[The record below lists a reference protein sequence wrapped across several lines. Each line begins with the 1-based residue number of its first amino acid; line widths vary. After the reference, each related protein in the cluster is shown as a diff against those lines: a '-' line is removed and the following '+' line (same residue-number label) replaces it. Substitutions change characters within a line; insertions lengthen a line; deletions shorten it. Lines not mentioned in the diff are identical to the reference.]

1 MKLAV
6 GISATLVFRVVGMA
20 LGYALTFLIARFYG
34 SGGVGEYNLLLQII
48 LTSSSF
54 LMVGLNTAVL
64 RFSGEFKTDQDFSRH
79 RTLVS
84 QYLTILVA
92 TSIIFICLFATL
104 TQVFHIQL
112 FNLTRFTSLLLLL
125 GIPAFAINAVNVE
138 MIRGLGKLKYS
149 EFLRSV
155 LRPLTIGGLILIGTI
170 SANLTSLLGAISLGI
185 ASTLILS
192 SSAVIRAL
200 RFRLGDWNLSARS
213 FSLLKTSW
221 PMMITNIANT
231 LLVAL
236 PILYLNQKSELAE
249 VGLFSVSLKLSQFV
263 ALSLIIVNTVCAPQF
278 ANYFWN
284 NNKQQLTTLVSRSVR
299 AVAAIAIVVAL
310 PLILGGRSILEI
322 LGKDFDDA
330 YNLLVILTGSQ
341 LINALTGSS
350 GVLLNMVGGQQ
361 MLSKNIVIGLCVMS
375 LAFIL
380 IKPNL
385 QETTYIY
392 AFSTVGIN
400 VANAISLRHKYS
412 IKSYLS

>member
-1 MKLAV
+1 VKLAV

-34 SGGVGEYNLLLQII
+34 SEGVGEYNLLLQII

-79 RTLVS
+79 RKLVS
-84 QYLTILVA
+84 QYLTILVT

-104 TQVFHIQL
+104 TQVFHFQL
-112 FNLTRFTSLLLLL
+112 FNLTRLTSLLLLL

-155 LRPLTIGGLILIGTI
+155 LRPMTIGGLILFGTI
-170 SANLTSLLGAISLGI
+170 SANLTSLVGAISLGI

-200 RFRLGDWNLSARS
+200 RFRLGDWKFSARS

-284 NNKQQLTTLVSRSVR
+284 DNKRELTTLVSQSVR
-299 AVAAIAIVVAL
+299 AVAALAIAVAL
-310 PLILGGRSILEI
+310 PLIIGGRSILEI
-322 LGKDFDDA
+322 LGKEFDDA
-330 YNLLVILTGSQ
+330 YTLLVILTGSQ

-361 MLSKNIVIGLCVMS
+361 ILSKNIVIGLCVMS

-380 IKPNL
+380 VKPNL

-392 AFSTVGIN
+392 ALSTVGIN